1 MANINLTLIRR
12 ISLSPRHEKTSVMQR
27 YDDYVC
33 LIRQPVEALLGAE
46 ATMNITQ
53 ISGIIYDGARPLD
66 FNITS
71 RRRVWF
77 ASIRSIVA
85 VNRYPDPSG
94 QDTE

>member
-1 MANINLTLIRR
+1 
-12 ISLSPRHEKTSVMQR
+12 MQR

-71 RRRVWF
+71 RRRVCSHQSVVLLL
-77 ASIRSIVA
+77 SIDIRTPLDKTLNKKLTYDLV
-85 VNRYPDPSG
+85 
-94 QDTE
+94 